1 MNTFSLLSSS
11 SASASLRASLTVY
24 SFEPVGV
31 AYVRIRGVEREED
44 AGRKDDRGAAR
55 GLCDNSRPTGRK
67 SLEAAIPG
75 RVLYVWERFTVLDA

>member
-24 SFEPVGV
+24 SLGPVGV
-31 AYVRIRGVEREED
+31 AYARIRGVENES
-44 AGRKDDRGAAR
+44 AGRKDDRDAAR
-55 GLCDNSRPTGRK
+55 DLCDNSRPAGRK

>member
-24 SFEPVGV
+24 SFGPVGV
-31 AYVRIRGVEREED
+31 AYARIRGVEKEG

-55 GLCDNSRPTGRK
+55 GLCDNSRPAGRK

-75 RVLYVWERFTVLDA
+75 RVLYVWERLTVLDA